1 MLRAWTVSRKKKKTT
16 LNKALRKYF
25 SNGKHGLWTFQTK
38 DCVLYHHAET
48 EIRRHQ
54 LVKPEAS
61 PYDGNWT
68 YWSIH
73 TRCIYWDTK

>member
-1 MLRAWTVSRKKKKTT
+1 MLRAWTVSRKKGKTSIQ
-16 LNKALRKYF
+16 NALSKYF
-25 SNGKHGLWTFQTK
+25 SNGKNGKWTFQNGK
-38 DCVLYHHAET
+38 YALYSHAET
-48 EIRRHQ
+48 EIMRHT

-73 TRCIYWDTK
+73 TGYIYWDTN